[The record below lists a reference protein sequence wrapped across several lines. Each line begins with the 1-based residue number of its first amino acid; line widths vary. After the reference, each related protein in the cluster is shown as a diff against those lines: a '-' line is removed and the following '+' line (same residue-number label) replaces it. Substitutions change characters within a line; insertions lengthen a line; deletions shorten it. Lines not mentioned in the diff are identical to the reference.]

1 MHIRKKSIPENIVC
15 GLFCPLCV
23 VYMVE
28 LWTESGGGGGENP
41 KIVVQIADPSRIAK
55 AHIVSIC

>member
-1 MHIRKKSIPENIVC
+1 
-15 GLFCPLCV
+15 
-23 VYMVE
+23 MVE

-55 AHIVSIC
+55 AHIVSIS